1 MDDVNIKLIT
11 QMQENADLSL
21 LELSRR
27 VGISK
32 TACWNRLQKMEEQNV
47 ILGKKILFD
56 RYSIGLPIV
65 VFLSISVGRHTID
78 WVDEF
83 SEVISKFPEII
94 EAHRLTGEGA
104 DYQLKIICPSMEA
117 YDILQQQLIGEI
129 DFTAM
134 STKISPKKK
143 NEPASR
149 CNTKVCLPRQPRP
162 LRTANS
168 ASNTGAES
176 VNTRKPKA
184 PACACSLSAN
194 CCKRWRITLW

>member
-104 DYQLKIICPSMEA
+104 DYQLKIICPTMGA

-134 STKISPKKK
+134 STKISLKQIK
-143 NEPASR
+143 NEYS
-149 CNTKVCLPRQPRP
+149 LP
-162 LRTANS
+162 
-168 ASNTGAES
+168 
-176 VNTRKPKA
+176 
-184 PACACSLSAN
+184 LSHLEKLN
-194 CCKRWRITLW
+194 KLD

>member
-104 DYQLKIICPSMEA
+104 DYQLKIICPSIEA

-134 STKISPKKK
+134 STKISLKQIK
-143 NEPASR
+143 NEYS
-149 CNTKVCLPRQPRP
+149 LP
-162 LRTANS
+162 
-168 ASNTGAES
+168 
-176 VNTRKPKA
+176 
-184 PACACSLSAN
+184 LSHLEKLN
-194 CCKRWRITLW
+194 KLD

>member
-129 DFTAM
+129 YFTAM
-134 STKISPKKK
+134 STKISLKQIK
-143 NEPASR
+143 NEYS
-149 CNTKVCLPRQPRP
+149 LP
-162 LRTANS
+162 
-168 ASNTGAES
+168 
-176 VNTRKPKA
+176 
-184 PACACSLSAN
+184 LSHLEKLN
-194 CCKRWRITLW
+194 KLD

>member
-134 STKISPKKK
+134 STKISLKQIK
-143 NEPASR
+143 NEYS
-149 CNTKVCLPRQPRP
+149 LP
-162 LRTANS
+162 
-168 ASNTGAES
+168 
-176 VNTRKPKA
+176 
-184 PACACSLSAN
+184 LSHLE
-194 CCKRWRITLW
+194 KLIKLD

>member
-134 STKISPKKK
+134 STKISLKQIK
-143 NEPASR
+143 NEYS
-149 CNTKVCLPRQPRP
+149 LP
-162 LRTANS
+162 
-168 ASNTGAES
+168 
-176 VNTRKPKA
+176 
-184 PACACSLSAN
+184 LSHLEKLN
-194 CCKRWRITLW
+194 KLE

>member
-134 STKISPKKK
+134 STKISLKQIK
-143 NEPASR
+143 NEYS
-149 CNTKVCLPRQPRP
+149 LP
-162 LRTANS
+162 
-168 ASNTGAES
+168 
-176 VNTRKPKA
+176 
-184 PACACSLSAN
+184 LSHLEKMN
-194 CCKRWRITLW
+194 KLD

>member
-65 VFLSISVGRHTID
+65 VFLSISVGRHSID

-134 STKISPKKK
+134 STKISLKQIK
-143 NEPASR
+143 NEYS
-149 CNTKVCLPRQPRP
+149 LP
-162 LRTANS
+162 
-168 ASNTGAES
+168 
-176 VNTRKPKA
+176 
-184 PACACSLSAN
+184 LSHLEN
-194 CCKRWRITLW
+194 

>member
-21 LELSRR
+21 FELSRR

-134 STKISPKKK
+134 STKISLKQIK
-143 NEPASR
+143 NEYS
-149 CNTKVCLPRQPRP
+149 LP
-162 LRTANS
+162 
-168 ASNTGAES
+168 
-176 VNTRKPKA
+176 
-184 PACACSLSAN
+184 LSHLEKLN
-194 CCKRWRITLW
+194 KLD

>member
-104 DYQLKIICPSMEA
+104 DYQLKIICTSMEA

-134 STKISPKKK
+134 STKISLKQIK
-143 NEPASR
+143 NEYS
-149 CNTKVCLPRQPRP
+149 LP
-162 LRTANS
+162 
-168 ASNTGAES
+168 
-176 VNTRKPKA
+176 
-184 PACACSLSAN
+184 LSHLEKLN
-194 CCKRWRITLW
+194 KLD

>member
-1 MDDVNIKLIT
+1 MDDVNIKLIN

-134 STKISPKKK
+134 STKISLKQIK
-143 NEPASR
+143 NEYS
-149 CNTKVCLPRQPRP
+149 LP
-162 LRTANS
+162 
-168 ASNTGAES
+168 
-176 VNTRKPKA
+176 
-184 PACACSLSAN
+184 LSHLEN
-194 CCKRWRITLW
+194 

>member
-65 VFLSISVGRHTID
+65 VFLSISVGRHSID

-104 DYQLKIICPSMEA
+104 DYQLKIICPSIEA

-134 STKISPKKK
+134 STKISLKQIK
-143 NEPASR
+143 NEYS
-149 CNTKVCLPRQPRP
+149 LP
-162 LRTANS
+162 
-168 ASNTGAES
+168 
-176 VNTRKPKA
+176 
-184 PACACSLSAN
+184 LSHLEN
-194 CCKRWRITLW
+194 

>member
-83 SEVISKFPEII
+83 SEVISKFHEII

-134 STKISPKKK
+134 STKISLKQIK
-143 NEPASR
+143 NEYS
-149 CNTKVCLPRQPRP
+149 LP
-162 LRTANS
+162 
-168 ASNTGAES
+168 
-176 VNTRKPKA
+176 
-184 PACACSLSAN
+184 LSHLEKLN
-194 CCKRWRITLW
+194 KFD

>member
-83 SEVISKFPEII
+83 SEAISKFPEII

-134 STKISPKKK
+134 STKISLKQIK
-143 NEPASR
+143 NEYS
-149 CNTKVCLPRQPRP
+149 LP
-162 LRTANS
+162 
-168 ASNTGAES
+168 
-176 VNTRKPKA
+176 
-184 PACACSLSAN
+184 LSHLEKLN
-194 CCKRWRITLW
+194 KLD